1 MGVGV
6 ENPLTCAYH
15 KEGGLY
21 HFKVCV
27 CVLCCIVQ
35 GFLRVAPSRSE
46 GSLSFA
52 DHLHFLSCLGCAA
65 HESVLLGGV
74 VFPRTTSDPVPS
86 TVRRSR
92 DDGSILVA
100 LFDISL
106 AGDLEGGVKTTL
118 L

>member
-27 CVLCCIVQ
+27 LCYIVQ
-35 GFLRVAPSRSE
+35 GFLQVAPSHSE
-46 GSLSFA
+46 GSFSFA
-52 DHLHFLSCLGCAA
+52 DHLHFLSCPGCAA

-74 VFPRTTSDPVPS
+74 VFLRTASDPLPS
-86 TVRRSR
+86 AVRRSR

-106 AGDLEGGVKTTL
+106 AGDLEG
-118 L
+118 